1 MITGSVTYDAATVRK
16 MEKVRFRTFNFLTSA
31 ARILCG
37 VVMVVSGC
45 FIGGGT
51 GTLLVAFGC
60 FMTVSNDITGR
71 WRADQTAKTL
81 QGSSITV
88 RYEFYEDSF
97 LSITDKP
104 IRCAYEDLILLMEDS
119 QYYYLYPNEYQVYLV
134 SAESVKSSDRE
145 SLKRLLAG
153 KTGLTWVRPL
163 SLISANLKTIIQ
175 FQKVVSAGRRIEKE
189 KTKKVP

>member
-1 MITGSVTYDAATVRK
+1 MITGSVTYDAAAVRK

-37 VVMVVSGC
+37 VIMVVSGC

-60 FMTVSNDITGR
+60 ILTVSNDITGR
-71 WRADQTAKTL
+71 WRADQTAKAL
-81 QGSSITV
+81 QGGSITV

-104 IRCAYEDLILLMEDS
+104 LTCAYQDLILLMEDS
-119 QYYYLYPNEYQVYLV
+119 QYYYLYPNEYQVYLIAV
-134 SAESVKSSDRE
+134 DSVKSGDRE
-145 SLKRLLAG
+145 ALKKLLSG

-163 SLISANLKTIIQ
+163 SMLTANLKTIIQ
-175 FQKVVSAGRRIEKE
+175 FQKAVSAGR
-189 KTKKVP
+189 KKK